1 MLEAKKS
8 GMPPFAFGRVS
19 VVDEAGTEATFAE
32 MSGAGVGG
40 VKGEATA
47 EANSEPL
54 DGGIEVALDTEEVPD
69 WKEDIEKGSEGMGGS
84 FAFDKSDATS

>member
-19 VVDEAGTEATFAE
+19 VVDETGTESTFAGTL
-32 MSGAGVGG
+32 GAGVGG
-40 VKGEATA
+40 VKGEA
-47 EANSEPL
+47 ANSEPL
-54 DGGIEVALDTEEVPD
+54 DGGIEAALDTEEVPD
-69 WKEDIEKGSEGMGGS
+69 WKEVIEKGSVGMGGS